1 MQTKR
6 GEKIYTLKEVFKDQH
21 ARQIKKWI
29 YLLFKLDMSSP
40 TYNLI

>member
-6 GEKIYTLKEVFKDQH
+6 EEKIYTLKEVFKDQH

-29 YLLFKLDMSSP
+29 LSSF
-40 TYNLI
+40 